1 MKILA
6 INSTFREEKYYS
18 RWRLM
23 AEKNPDIDI
32 TLVGPSKWEGSVGT
46 HKVLFPEDIK
56 EERFEVLHVNMHR
69 NNRIVRKIV
78 NKLNGMVSLKL
89 FNILR
94 RKKPDIVY
102 MIGYERGNLIYE
114 VNLARKLFFPKGKII
129 GFTMRGLDM
138 PLHRRFYRMHWNL
151 SRKIFDAYCCHYPQG
166 MKVLREQGK
175 FDKPIYMQTQVGVNS
190 DIYYT
195 DEESRKI
202 IREKYGFGEDEFIF
216 GSVSR
221 IISSKGVY
229 DIIDALPVKGK
240 WRFLMIGSGAEEKEI
255 KEIINER
262 GLQDRVILTGGIK
275 DGHDVAEYMNALDC
289 LVHVPRTTKKW
300 VDTFPLA
307 VVESMAIGLPI
318 IGSDSGVIPYQL
330 GEQGIIV
337 PEGDTKA
344 LKKAMQKILDNPEY
358 AKKIGGIMKKRVM
371 RTFEVRHLNKC
382 LKIIFEEII
391 KGEYNEKH
399 IDQANFDFES
409 TL

>member
-23 AEKNPDIDI
+23 AEENPDVEI
-32 TLVGPSKWEGSVGT
+32 TLVGPSKWEGIVGT
-46 HKVLFPEDIK
+46 HKVLYPEDFK
-56 EERFEVLHVNMHR
+56 KERFEVLHIKMPR
-69 NNRIVRKIV
+69 NNRII

-102 MIGYERGNLIYE
+102 LIGYERGNLIYE
-114 VNLARKLFFPKGKII
+114 VNLARKFFFPQSKIV

-138 PLHRRFYRMHWNL
+138 PLHRRLYRLNWSL

-175 FDKPIYMQTQVGVNS
+175 FNKPIYLQTQVGVNS
-190 DIYYT
+190 DIYHT
-195 DEESRKI
+195 DEESRKK
-202 IREKYGFGEDEFIF
+202 IREKYDLEQDEFVF

-221 IISSKGVY
+221 IVASKGVF
-229 DIIDALPVKGK
+229 DIVDALPLNGK
-240 WRFLMIGSGAEEKEI
+240 WRFLMIGSGAEETKI
-255 KEIINER
+255 KNIIKER
-262 GLQDRVILTGGIK
+262 GLQEKVILTGGIK
-275 DGHDVAEYMNALDC
+275 DGGDVAQYMNALDC
-289 LVHVPRTTKKW
+289 LIHVPRTTKSW

-307 VVESMAIGLPI
+307 VVEAMAVGLPF
-318 IGSDSGVIPYQL
+318 IGSNSGVIPYQI

-337 PEGDTKA
+337 PEGDSKA
-344 LKKAMQKILDNPEY
+344 LKKAMQNILNNPKH
-358 AKKIGGIMKKRVM
+358 AKELGEIMKERVM
-371 RTFEVRHLNKC
+371 RTFEVRHLNRC
-382 LKIIFEEII
+382 LKIIFEEIL

-399 IDQANFDFES
+399 VDQADFEFKN